1 MPNRL
6 KPPADHETPAA
17 HLDASALKHVLGYQL
32 AQAAVVCNQVFRR
45 SVGEPLQLRPVEYT
59 VLQLIGANP
68 GCSAVRLARALAV
81 TKPNITMWVDRLLER
96 GLIER
101 QPSATDK
108 RSHELRASAAGLRLV
123 EQATAAVLAAES
135 QALGHLSV
143 GERSILAE
151 LLHKLSRS
159 ASR

>member
-1 MPNRL
+1 MPHRQ
-6 KPPADHETPAA
+6 KPTADDETPAG
-17 HLDASALKHVLGYQL
+17 HLDASGLKHVLGYQL
-32 AQAAVVCNQVFRR
+32 AQAAVVCNQVFKHT
-45 SVGEPLQLRPVEYT
+45 VGTPLALRPVEYT
-59 VLQLIGANP
+59 VLQLISANP

-108 RSHELRASAAGLRLV
+108 RSHELRASAAGQVLV
-123 EQATAAVLAAES
+123 RDATAAVLAGEA
-135 QALGHLSV
+135 QALAHLTA

-159 ASR
+159 GIR